1 MAAAKKRKTPWY
13 VWYGLLLGLLWNGLL
28 FLFFATTF
36 AEKHRTGFVISGW
49 ALVFSLALSGYG
61 IHCLRGGKLG
71 GKIARFVLGWG
82 SAGVTLF
89 IAFLF
94 VPFNLSPLP
103 AVTEGALARRLDSRE
118 QAGSSLYVQAENVL
132 PDDAITLTIFD
143 VCVGGISN
151 KARRDGPVNP
161 DKLEIRDVAVLT
173 SYIKEQA
180 ASLKAGLV
188 GVTRLD
194 EAHVFTADHNG
205 QPITLQHEYAIVLGV
220 DLPYQLALPS
230 APLPWR
236 EFYSTL
242 PEEIA
247 ALLADKAPLSGTD
260 IVPPEELEKIRETMR
275 FFSEGGRSAV
285 ELARHI
291 RSLGYEARAHY
302 SRWSEVQ
309 IIPLARSAGLGE
321 LGRNGLL
328 LTREYGPR
336 ASFAVVTTTMP
347 LVVDKPVD
355 LGLQAFCASCEKCAL
370 ACPVKAVP
378 LGGPREERGV
388 VKWATD
394 GERCFAYLLG
404 NPKCLACIGSC
415 PFNKPDFLL
424 HRVATF
430 MATRNNTVTNNILL
444 FLDNVLG
451 YGDMRPYLP
460 ETPA

>member
-1 MAAAKKRKTPWY
+1 MLAPKRGKTPWY
-13 VWYGLLLGLLWNGLL
+13 VWYGLLLGFLWNCLL
-28 FLFFATTF
+28 FLFLSTTF
-36 AEKHRTGFVISGW
+36 AEKLRTGFMITGW
-49 ALVFSLALSGYG
+49 ALVFSLALYGYC
-61 IHCLRGGKLG
+61 IRCLRKGRLN
-71 GKIARFVLGWG
+71 GKIARGAIGWG

-89 IAFLF
+89 TAFLF
-94 VPFNLSPLP
+94 VPFNLSSIP
-103 AVTEGALARRLDSRE
+103 AVTEGALLRRLDSRE
-118 QAGSSLYVQAENVL
+118 QAGSSLYVQAESAL
-132 PDDAITLTIFD
+132 PDDEITLTIFD
-143 VCVGGISN
+143 VCVGGITN

-161 DKLEIRDVAVLT
+161 DRMEVRDVAVLT
-173 SYIKEQA
+173 SYIKDQVA
-180 ASLKAGLV
+180 GLKAGLV
-188 GVTRLD
+188 GITRLD

-205 QPITLQHEYAIVLGV
+205 RPINLRHEYAIVLGV

-236 EFYSTL
+236 DFYSSL

-247 ALLADKAPLSGTD
+247 ALLADKAPMSGTD
-260 IVPPEELEKIRETMR
+260 VVSPEELEKIRETMR

-328 LTREYGPR
+328 LTRKYGPR
-336 ASFAVVTTTMP
+336 ASFAVVTTNLP
-347 LVVDKPVD
+347 LAADRPVD

-370 ACPVKAVP
+370 ACPVQAVP
-378 LGGPREERGV
+378 LGGPKEERGV
-388 VKWATD
+388 VKWVTD
-394 GERCFAYLLG
+394 GERCFNYLLG

-415 PFNKPDFLL
+415 PFNKPDLLL
-424 HRVATF
+424 HRAATF
-430 MATRNNTVTNNILL
+430 MATRNNTLTNNILL
-444 FLDNVLG
+444 LLDNFLG